1 MWCADVRRAAR
12 HTIVRRTICAP
23 CRRNTFLRRPV
34 ARRAAVTLF
43 LAPAT
48 WRRAPPGI
56 VTLFF
61 ACGHGG
67 GSEPPETHISKSCS
81 WRSQPTCSKDFFKAL
96 SEALAVPR

>member
-12 HTIVRRTICAP
+12 RTIVRRMIFAP

-48 WRRAPPGI
+48 S
-56 VTLFF
+56 
-61 ACGHGG
+61 GG
-67 GSEPPETHISKSCS
+67 GHLLGS
-81 WRSQPTCSKDFFKAL
+81 
-96 SEALAVPR
+96 

>member
-12 HTIVRRTICAP
+12 RTIVRRMIFAP

-61 ACGHGG
+61 ASARATPAQLAPLG
-67 GSEPPETHISKSCS
+67 
-81 WRSQPTCSKDFFKAL
+81 PTFQRHLPVSL
-96 SEALAVPR
+96 SHNSI